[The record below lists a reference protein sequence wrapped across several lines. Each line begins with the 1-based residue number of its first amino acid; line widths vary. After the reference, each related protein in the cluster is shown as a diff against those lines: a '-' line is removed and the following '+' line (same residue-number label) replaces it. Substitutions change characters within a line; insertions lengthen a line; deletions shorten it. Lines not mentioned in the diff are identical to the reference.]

1 MFITHTL
8 SKQDF
13 CTIKQTPDEAATK
26 KIEDIKTKLEN
37 VNRSQRNFMLD
48 AINQLLEGSATV
60 DILLP
65 SGPQTTRG
73 RPKSQGKS
81 KFRGKKMESDRQ
93 QPSEFKIIA
102 KKCCAEEME
111 TENKKE
117 QKTQHPTIK
126 EAVKTLNSLEKL
138 P

>member
-1 MFITHTL
+1 LPHKLIFITHNL

-13 CTIKQTPDEAATK
+13 HTIKQTPYEAATK

-37 VNRSQRNFMLD
+37 MNPSQRNFMLD

-65 SGPQTTRG
+65 RGPQKAHG

-81 KFRGKKMESDRQ
+81 KFRGKKMKSDRWQ
-93 QPSEFKIIA
+93 TSKFKIIA
-102 KKCCAEEME
+102 KKKAEGME
-111 TENKKE
+111 TENKKK
-117 QKTQHPTIK
+117 QFNP
-126 EAVKTLNSLEKL
+126 LEK
-138 P
+138 PP